1 MAKKIKKVEKKELLE
16 VIIEGMQELKA
27 KNIVVMD
34 LRAINSSVADYF
46 VIATGTSSTQVEGIC
61 NSVEKF
67 TEDVLAESPR
77 RIEGKRNAK
86 WILMDYFNII
96 VHIFDEETRAFYS
109 LEQLW
114 GDATIKEIND

>member
-114 GDATIKEIND
+114 GDATIKEIYD

>member
-67 TEDVLAESPR
+67 TEDLLEESPR

>member
-1 MAKKIKKVEKKELLE
+1 MAKKIKKVEKRELLE

-67 TEDVLAESPR
+67 TEDVLTESPR

>member
-114 GDATIKEIND
+114 GDATITEIND

>member
-1 MAKKIKKVEKKELLE
+1 MAKKIKKVEEKELLE

>member
-61 NSVEKF
+61 HSVEKF
-67 TEDVLAESPR
+67 TEDLLAESPR

>member
-1 MAKKIKKVEKKELLE
+1 MAKKIKKVEQKDLLD
-16 VIIEGMQELKA
+16 VIMEGMQELKA

-34 LRAINSSVADYF
+34 LREVQNSVADYF

-61 NSVEKF
+61 NSVDKC
-67 TEDVLAESPR
+67 TEEVLMESPR

-96 VHIFDEETRAFYS
+96 VHIFDEETRSFYAI
-109 LEQLW
+109 EQLW
-114 GDATIKEIND
+114 GDAKIKEIQD

>member
-27 KNIVVMD
+27 KNSVVMD

-67 TEDVLAESPR
+67 TEDLLAESPR

>member
-67 TEDVLAESPR
+67 TEDLLAESPR

>member
-67 TEDVLAESPR
+67 TEDVLTESPR

>member
-1 MAKKIKKVEKKELLE
+1 MAKKVKKIEKKELLD
-16 VIIEGMQELKA
+16 VIVEGMQELKA
-27 KNIVVMD
+27 QDIVVMD
-34 LRAINSSVADYF
+34 LRDLESSVADYF
-46 VIATGTSSTQVEGIC
+46 VIATGTSTTQVEGIC

-67 TEDVLAESPR
+67 TEEILEELPR

-96 VHIFDEETRAFYS
+96 VHIFDEETRSFYA

-114 GDATIKEIND
+114 GDAEINRIED

>member
-1 MAKKIKKVEKKELLE
+1 MAKKIKKVEEKELLE

-67 TEDVLAESPR
+67 TEDLLEESPR

>member
-34 LRAINSSVADYF
+34 LRAINSS
-46 VIATGTSSTQVEGIC
+46 
-61 NSVEKF
+61 
-67 TEDVLAESPR
+67 DVLTESPR